1 MTRVETLGYE
11 EQFDALWNARVE
23 ALLEEALDMVRSGS
37 EDPIPTISAA
47 DAAARVAAGELPWD
61 EMEGYPFPGEP
72 DPLDDPAR
80 CICPPGLVERGGF
93 KGGCLVHGRVY
104 L

>member
-1 MTRVETLGYE
+1 MTVLGYD
-11 EQFDALWNARVE
+11 EQFQLLWDSRVE

-47 DAAARVAAGELPWD
+47 DAASRIAAGELPYD
-61 EMEGYPFPGEP
+61 EMDGYPFPGEP

-80 CICPPGLVERGGF
+80 CICPPDLVARGGF
-93 KGGCLVHGRVY
+93 KGGCPVHSTVRSPS
-104 L
+104 